1 MMPPP
6 ILWIAVAFAALS
18 FLEALYSFSQGRRL
32 ARRFLDA
39 HGERPPFAPPVVLI
53 LPFKG
58 VDPGLE
64 RNLGAFFEQRYSD
77 LRVLLVTGGRD
88 DTAVPLVERVRAAYP
103 AVPSTLL
110 VAGRAAGRG
119 QKVHNLLHALDHLR
133 DADRVLAFGDS
144 DIRPGPRWL
153 RDLVAPLGDPSV
165 AVSTGFRWYL
175 PTDGRLVSWLR
186 SLWNAGILGLFAGD
200 RAPFAWGGALALRR
214 ETLDAIEIRGAWRG
228 AVSDDF
234 ALSRAVLQRGG
245 RIRFEPRCLSFTHEN
260 CTLRQLL
267 EWSHRQLAVTRV
279 YEPSLWRLG
288 FVSEVVNGAVFWGGI
303 AVGAVQLSIIGG
315 AVPVV
320 ALLTLVGAIYTL
332 RCAKSRLRVRAVI
345 GLFPEHR
352 PALER
357 RLWAYTLLGPLT
369 SLVTLLAFVRTLVGT
384 DIEWRGMKYRMVSPT
399 RTKVVDM

>member
-1 MMPPP
+1 MPS
-6 ILWIAVAFAALS
+6 LLLVVALALAVLS
-18 FLEALYSFSQGRRL
+18 LLEALHSFSQGRRL
-32 ARRFLDA
+32 AGRFRDA
-39 HGERPPFAPPVVLI
+39 AGDLPAFAPTVALI

-58 VDPGLE
+58 VDPGLDE
-64 RNLGAFFEQRYSD
+64 NVRAFLKQDYPEFRI
-77 LRVLLVTGGRD
+77 LFVTGTLD
-88 DTAVPLVERVRAAYP
+88 DPAVPVVERVRASYP
-103 AVPSTLL
+103 GVDAALL
-110 VAGRAAGRG
+110 VAGIAKRRG

-133 DADRVLAFGDS
+133 DTDRVVALGDS

-175 PTDGRLVSWLR
+175 PIDGRLVSWLR
-186 SLWNAGILGLFAGD
+186 SMWNAGILGLFAGD

-214 ETLDAIEIRGAWRG
+214 GTLDAFEVGEAWRG
-228 AVSDDF
+228 AVSDDY
-234 ALSRAVLQRGG
+234 ALSRAVLRRGG

-288 FVSEVVNGAVFWGGI
+288 LVSEVVNGVAFWGGI
-303 AVGAVQLSIIGG
+303 AVGAAQLAVMG
-315 AVPVV
+315 AALPVAAV
-320 ALLTLVGAIYTL
+320 LTLVGAIYTL

-345 GLFPEHR
+345 SLFPEHR
-352 PALER
+352 SALER

-369 SLVTLLAFVRTLVGT
+369 SLVTLLAFVRTLVST
-384 DIEWRGMKYRMVSPT
+384 DIEWRGMKYRMLSPT
-399 RTKVVDM
+399 RTKVLEM